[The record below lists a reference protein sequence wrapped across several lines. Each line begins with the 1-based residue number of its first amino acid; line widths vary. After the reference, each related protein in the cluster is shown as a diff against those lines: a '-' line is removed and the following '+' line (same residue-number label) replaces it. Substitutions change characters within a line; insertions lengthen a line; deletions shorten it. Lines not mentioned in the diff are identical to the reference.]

1 MNKVNSLRREK
12 TYKIK
17 KLRFAWIKKRD
28 EIIERLTPRPCMI
41 VSMGLILTGLGIPA
55 LMMLGIL
62 PVSLLLGFVGF
73 ILAASG
79 GVLLLFFCGEI

>member
-1 MNKVNSLRREK
+1 MNKLNLLGREK

-17 KLRFAWIKKRD
+17 KIRFAWIKKRD
-28 EIIERLTPRPCMI
+28 EIIERLIPRPCMI

-55 LMMLGIL
+55 FMVFGIL

-73 ILAASG
+73 ILAATG

>member
-1 MNKVNSLRREK
+1 MAKVNSLVRARK
-12 TYKIK
+12 YKIK
-17 KLRFAWIKKRD
+17 KIQFAWIKKRD
-28 EIIERLTPRPCMI
+28 VIIERLTPRPCMM

-55 LMMLGIL
+55 FMVLGIL

-73 ILAASG
+73 ILAAIG

>member
-1 MNKVNSLRREK
+1 MNKVNSLGRAK
-12 TYKIK
+12 TYEIK

-28 EIIERLTPRPCMI
+28 EIIERLTPRPCMMA
-41 VSMGLILTGLGIPA
+41 SMGLILAGLGIPA
-55 LMMLGIL
+55 FMVVGIL

-73 ILAASG
+73 ILAAIG